1 MVFSRSITSV
11 ESLGTLPPVTEH
23 KHESFL
29 NVYGYVGQ
37 QRFKEILR
45 LTGTLYL

>member
-23 KHESFL
+23 KHAVLFEC
-29 NVYGYVGQ
+29 V
-37 QRFKEILR
+37 RLR
-45 LTGTLYL
+45 RTTTV